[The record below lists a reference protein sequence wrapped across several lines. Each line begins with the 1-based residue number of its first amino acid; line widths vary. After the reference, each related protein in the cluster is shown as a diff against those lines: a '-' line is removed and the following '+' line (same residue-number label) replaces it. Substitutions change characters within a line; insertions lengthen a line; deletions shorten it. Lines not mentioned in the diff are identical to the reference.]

1 MKNGADQVCRVAARA
16 AGEAFPFEGKVDLR
30 VVRPEKTDE
39 VREITAF

>member
-1 MKNGADQVCRVAARA
+1 MAPIKYAASAERA
-16 AGEAFPFEGKVDLR
+16 EGEAFPFEGKVDLR